1 MERALILVTN
11 DDGVAS
17 PALEVL
23 VNSLLDIGEVWV
35 FAPDREQ
42 SAVGHGVS
50 LHRPLRAKK
59 VRERWYM
66 IDGTPTDCVLLA
78 VRALLPRPPSAV
90 VSGIN
95 TGPNLGD
102 DVTYSGTV
110 AGAYEGMLLGF
121 PSVAISNGG
130 YEPTDYQT
138 AGRVARRIVQ
148 EVLERGLPPDT
159 VLNVNVPDV
168 VYDELKGVRITR
180 QGLRE
185 FDDEIVARTDP
196 RGNDYYWIGGLH
208 IDSVGHPGTD
218 MEAVKQGYVSVTPLH
233 RNLTNADA
241 FMALQEWNLAL

>member
-1 MERALILVTN
+1 MQSPLILVTN

-23 VNSLLDIGEVWV
+23 ATSLADLGEVWV

-50 LHRPLRAKK
+50 LHRPLRAKS

-66 IDGTPTDCVLLA
+66 IDGTPADCVLLA
-78 VRALLPRPPSAV
+78 VRALLPSRPSVV

-121 PSVAISNGG
+121 PSIAVSNGG
-130 YEPTDYQT
+130 YEPTDYAT
-138 AGRVARRIVQ
+138 AGKCARRIVRD
-148 EVLERGLPPDT
+148 VMDRGLPTDT

-168 VYDELKGVRITR
+168 PYEELKGIRITR

-185 FDDEIVARTDP
+185 FDDEIVVRQDP
-196 RGNDYYWIGGLH
+196 RGNAYYWIGGLH

-241 FMALQEWNLAL
+241 FIAMQEWKLTL

>member
-1 MERALILVTN
+1 MERPLILVTN
-11 DDGVAS
+11 DDGIAS

-23 VNSLLDIGEVWV
+23 AKSLDGLGEVWV

-50 LHRPLRAKK
+50 LHRPLRAKEI
-59 VRERWYM
+59 RPRWYM
-66 IDGTPTDCVLLA
+66 IDGTPADCVLLA
-78 VRALLPRPPSAV
+78 VRALLPRRPSVV

-121 PSVAISNGG
+121 PSIAVSHGG
-130 YEPTDYQT
+130 YEPTDYKT
-138 AGRVARRIVQ
+138 AGQCAERIVA
-148 EVLERGLPPDT
+148 EVMKRELPTDT

-168 VYDELKGVRITR
+168 PFAELKGLRITR
-180 QGLRE
+180 QGLRK
-185 FDDEIVARTDP
+185 FDDEIVTRQDP
-196 RGNDYYWIGGLH
+196 RGNNYYWIGGLH
-208 IDSVGHPGTD
+208 IDTEGQPGTD

-233 RNLTNADA
+233 RNLTHADA
-241 FMALQEWNLAL
+241 YIAMQDWGLRL

>member
-1 MERALILVTN
+1 MERPLVLVTN
-11 DDGVAS
+11 DDGIAS

-23 VNSLLDIGEVWV
+23 AASLEPVGEVWV

-50 LHRPLRAKK
+50 LHRPLRAKQ
-59 VRERWYM
+59 VRERWFM
-66 IDGTPTDCVLLA
+66 IDGTPADCVLLA
-78 VRALLPRPPSAV
+78 VRALLPRRPSVV

-121 PSVAISNGG
+121 PSIAMSNGG
-130 YEPTDYQT
+130 YEPTDYKT
-138 AGRVARRIVQ
+138 AGRVAEQIVRQ
-148 EVLERGLPPDT
+148 VMARKLPSDT

-168 VYDELKGVRITR
+168 SYEELKGIRITR

-185 FDDEIVARTDP
+185 FDDEIVTRQDP
-196 RGNDYYWIGGLH
+196 RGNNYYWIGGLH
-208 IDSVGHPGTD
+208 IDSPGHPGTD
-218 MEAVKQGYVSVTPLH
+218 MEAIQQGYVSVTPLH

-241 FMALQEWNLAL
+241 YISMQDWGLSL